1 MLTLTKPQALRIENR
16 DGRLCVSRDSKME
29 QIDSTRM
36 FCAAAGLGGLSGLAY
51 LLRSGKEIT
60 WLAIFTA
67 MLNSGLTSL
76 SIALLWY
83 NTSQDNPYF
92 LIGVCV
98 LAGLGGASLTDLMIA
113 VLKKKISI
121 TGDENDKKA
130 G

>member
-1 MLTLTKPQALRIENR
+1 
-16 DGRLCVSRDSKME
+16 ME
-29 QIDSTRM
+29 QVDSTRM
-36 FCAAAGLGGLSGLAY
+36 FCAATGLGGLSGLAY

-60 WLAIFTA
+60 WLAILTA
-67 MLNSGLTSL
+67 MLNSALTSL

-121 TGDENDKKA
+121 TEAGDAKKVD
-130 G
+130 